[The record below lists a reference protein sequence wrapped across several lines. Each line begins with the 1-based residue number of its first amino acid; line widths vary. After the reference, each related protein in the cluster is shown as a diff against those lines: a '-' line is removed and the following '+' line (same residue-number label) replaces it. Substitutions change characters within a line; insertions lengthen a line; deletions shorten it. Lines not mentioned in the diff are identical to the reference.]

1 MEEKTEAE
9 LQETTPVAPFSP
21 IAPSGGGEGC
31 GRIPIIGCGLLILLL
46 GAAAVVFLIKAGDLF
61 AWAMTRFEAEIVGVL
76 PDDFTD
82 EERQRLHEAFAH
94 ATDAVR
100 TGEFDPLALQR
111 LQSKLRESV
120 LDSGGRLSRQEVLEL
135 IDLLE
140 GVGGAVQEPEP
151 ETEAGVPAQVA
162 ALAVS

>member
-1 MEEKTEAE
+1 MEEKPEKE
-9 LQETTPVAPFSP
+9 LQGTAPVAPFNPTVPTS
-21 IAPSGGGEGC
+21 GGEGC
-31 GRIPIIGCGLLILLL
+31 GRFPIIGCGLLILLL

-61 AWAMTRFEAEIVGVL
+61 AWAMERFEVEIVGVL

-82 EERQRLHEAFAH
+82 EERQRLHEAFTH

-100 TGEFDPLALQR
+100 SGDFDPLALQR
-111 LQSKLRESV
+111 LQSKLRESI

-140 GVGGAVQEPEP
+140 GVGGTVQEPEP
-151 ETEAGVPAQVA
+151 ETEAGVPTQVA
-162 ALAVS
+162 ALAIS